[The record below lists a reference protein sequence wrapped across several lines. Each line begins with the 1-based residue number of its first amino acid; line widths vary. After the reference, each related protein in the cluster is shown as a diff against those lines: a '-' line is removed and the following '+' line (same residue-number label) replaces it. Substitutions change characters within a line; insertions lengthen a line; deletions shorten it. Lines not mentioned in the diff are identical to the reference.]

1 MMSSPLQRGTTWL
14 SIANPSPVQ
23 SDREHSRVVLACE
36 SSISVPVPRTE
47 LIAILVITLVGI
59 AARFAFLDE
68 LAIEHFD
75 EGVYASNLWFPDEGY
90 QYPDR
95 FLYAPPLVPSLIEW
109 SMMIFNQARWAPFLP
124 SLLLG
129 SLTVP
134 VVWWTVRRWA
144 NGMSGIAAASLIS
157 LSDFHIAMSRS
168 ALTDVP
174 MVFFLLVAVW
184 LTIEALSGRYL
195 RLAAVAG
202 FATGLAWCTKYNG
215 WLPVAIA
222 ISGSV
227 AAWLT
232 WPRGRKGSDSDDSNL
247 SVSSNAACLAVM
259 TLMAALTWLPVWWEL
274 QPIGGYA
281 RVADNHS
288 NYVTGFA
295 EWWPNAVKHEVMQR
309 HFAGWPTLLS
319 GWLAVLSAAFVLR
332 VERSTWNE
340 SLPRDDDSKGG
351 SSNAVK
357 RSVKRSTWND
367 ASDTSKQL
375 SKASS
380 QATEPPVKRS
390 TWNEF
395 RFVMTVAI
403 ASALAGAIVLSPV
416 VALGVWSLT
425 ELVASAL
432 TLRRNRQRCLQDS
445 ADKMLDGKRSQK
457 PGKNGLAEE
466 QALLANEQ
474 AHRSWFG
481 VWLHLAWLCGL
492 VFATPLYRPYPR
504 LILPLLCVGCVG
516 TGLAIVRLLRG
527 RLVTGSSSEQNL
539 GLSRQDSSDESAT
552 QTETTRLDENLTNDR
567 TDESGEV
574 VPEVPPTSPKP
585 SMLRF
590 IWLTAVV
597 CLCVWRAVAHSAPA
611 WQNRSALATI
621 ADQAV
626 AAAAENCKGEPG
638 LNANLDFV
646 IYVYGEPGL
655 FFHIPSDR
663 VATNPVMN
671 LSFARPGSSHSRG
684 PTFVLAGPHAWRS
697 SQFGEQYRELPD
709 DALIEVAEFPY
720 QVSDFVLLD
729 DHSPSQLSK
738 HRQDVVKLY
747 RVQFR

>member
-1 MMSSPLQRGTTWL
+1 MSSPLQQGTQWL

-23 SDREHSRVVLACE
+23 SDRDHSRVVLVCE
-36 SSISVPVPRTE
+36 SSISVPVSRTE

-59 AARFAFLDE
+59 AARFAFLSE

-109 SMMIFNQARWAPFLP
+109 SMIIFNQATWAPFLP
-124 SLLLG
+124 SLILG

-134 VVWWTVRRWA
+134 LAWWTIRRWA
-144 NGMSGIAAASLIS
+144 NGTSGVAAAALIS
-157 LSDFHIAMSRS
+157 LNDFHIAMSRS

-174 MVFFLLVAVW
+174 MVFFLLLAVW
-184 LTIEALSGRYL
+184 LIIEALSGRDL

-202 FATGLAWCTKYNG
+202 FATGLAWSTKYNG

-227 AAWLT
+227 AAWLV
-232 WPRGRKGSDSDDSNL
+232 WPRGTKNTNSDNSNL
-247 SVSSNAACLAVM
+247 GTSSVLACIVVV
-259 TLMAALTWLPVWWEL
+259 TIMAGLTWLPVWWEL
-274 QPIGGYA
+274 QPVGGYT

-295 EWWPNAVKHEVMQR
+295 EWWPNAARHEYMQR
-309 HFAGWPTLLS
+309 YFAGWPTLLS
-319 GWLAVLSAAFVLR
+319 GWLAVVSAAFVLR

-340 SLPRDDDSKGG
+340 SLPRDDNSKGG
-351 SSNAVK
+351 SSDVVK
-357 RSVKRSTWND
+357 HGVKRSTWND
-367 ASDTSKQL
+367 ESDTSKQVTN
-375 SKASS
+375 ATS
-380 QATEPPVKRS
+380 QLTEARVKRS
-390 TWNEF
+390 TWNGF
-395 RFVMTVAI
+395 HCVMTVAI
-403 ASALAGAIVLSPV
+403 AAALAGAVVLSPV

-432 TLRRNRQRCLQDS
+432 TLRQNRQRRLHDS
-445 ADKMLDGKRSQK
+445 ADKKPGGKRSQK
-457 PGKNGLAEE
+457 PSRKAATAE
-466 QALLANEQ
+466 QTLIANE
-474 AHRSWFG
+474 ASHRSWFG

-504 LILPLLCVGCVG
+504 LILPLLCVGCIG

-527 RLVTGSSSEQNL
+527 RLITGSSSDQNL
-539 GLSRQDSSDESAT
+539 SLSGHDSSDESAT
-552 QTETTRLDENLTNDR
+552 ATTISRRDISPENNPDNEAAET
-567 TDESGEV
+567 V
-574 VPEVPPTSPKP
+574 VEQPSTSPRP

-590 IWLTAVV
+590 LWLTLVV
-597 CLCVWRAVAHSAPA
+597 CLCVWRAIGHAAPA
-611 WQNRSALATI
+611 WQDRSALATI

-638 LNANLDFV
+638 LHANLDFV

-663 VATNPVMN
+663 VATNPIMD
-671 LSFARPGSSHSRG
+671 LSFAMPGSSHSRG
-684 PTFVLAGPHAWRS
+684 PTFVLAGPHAWRNP
-697 SQFGEQYRELPD
+697 QFGEQYRELPD

-729 DHSPSQLSK
+729 DHVPSQLSK
-738 HRQDVVKLY
+738 HRHDIVKLY